1 MHCAADVPVAE
12 LLGTTGLFG
21 CLWSALQGL
30 PLELH
35 TLQAAHWGPAT
46 LLPFLGF
53 AACMFCFYRRA
64 RGGGGGVGWGGGT
77 RGRWV
82 RRGFGRG

>member
-1 MHCAADVPVAE
+1 MPVAE

-64 RGGGGGVGWGGGT
+64 RGGGGGMVC
-77 RGRWV
+77 V
-82 RRGFGRG
+82 